1 MALLNLTA
9 AARAIGVNRSTIA
22 RALKSGRLSATT
34 NEAGERCID
43 TVELLR
49 VFGSLQA
56 DAQADAQPLPM
67 RAMGTDALVDVL
79 QEQLRCAN
87 EREQQGRE
95 REARLLA
102 LLEAEQQARRDLEQ
116 RLLPAPKPPLP
127 RYTRPVALLIVLALA
142 LLVLAITRWAS

>member
-87 EREQQGRE
+87 ERERQGRE
-95 REARLLA
+95 REARLLS
-102 LLEAEQQARRDLEQ
+102 LLESEQQARRALEVK
-116 RLLPAPKPPLP
+116 LLPSPSP
-127 RYTRPVALLIVLALA
+127 RHTQLAILIAVLALA
-142 LLVLAITRWAS
+142 LLALAIARLAG